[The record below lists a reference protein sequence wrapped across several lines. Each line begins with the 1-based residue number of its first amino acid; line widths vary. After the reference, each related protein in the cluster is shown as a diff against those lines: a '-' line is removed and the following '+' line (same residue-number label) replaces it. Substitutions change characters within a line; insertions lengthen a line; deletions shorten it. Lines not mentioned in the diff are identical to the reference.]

1 MSYEKTAKKLANQ
14 LWNIANTG
22 NKMNSINTLE
32 HLSYLLYFRSL
43 KELSEERVHN
53 GYLWD
58 RLISEIHYNNS
69 DFLLEIYR
77 RELLTNNELIQ
88 LNEELFENLG
98 AIPIPFDA
106 NTFVR
111 IVEYLEQIPQFS
123 QDNIEDDWYAKI
135 FEHLITKLAPHGVS
149 DTPKFLAETIVEMIG
164 LMDEMY
170 KPSRICDPACG
181 SGALL
186 ISAYKHLSNYLD
198 SFYYS
203 FTGYEINT
211 SISRIS
217 QMNLIFNGVGSPI
230 IHNFDSLSLG
240 ELEKG
245 KYDFVLVNPP
255 FLPSI
260 NPLSLPEWYQ
270 SIYLGDTKSK
280 GIYHYINLTIS
291 LLSPSGRC
299 AVIVPEGLLF
309 GNSNKQVYFRKELLN
324 QVCIDGIISLP
335 NGLFSNTSMKTSLLL
350 ITKVPHHKIK
360 DDIWFFE
367 FDQPASN
374 LKNSKNP
381 WNELLEAWGKYK
393 SSSSYDFQSEAEN
406 TWVTKVNQIEANDFN
421 LSASQYRVRKEN
433 QTRDD
438 IEPEEIFDQ
447 LIKIEKEI
455 GKEMDELNK
464 LASLKL
470 YEENLDKS
478 SISVTPKAQMAVA
491 EANLG
496 NILPI
501 IESHL
506 SKKQR
511 ALLNIF
517 MSSNIPLAC
526 HEAAKVV
533 NLGSNSEF
541 EKINVQEAKQ
551 ITNLFE
557 SLGLIEPVLSGDM
570 HYPKQ
575 HPSEKNRVITL
586 KDPITIV
593 LWKKSERIGG

>member
-14 LWNIANTG
+14 LWNIANMG

-32 HLSYLLYFRSL
+32 HLSYLLYFRAL
-43 KELSEERVHN
+43 KQLSEERFHHGN
-53 GYLWD
+53 SWD
-58 RLISEIHYNNS
+58 RLVSEIHYNNS
-69 DFLLEIYR
+69 DFLFEVYN
-77 RELLTNNELIQ
+77 REFLANNELIQ
-88 LNEELFENLG
+88 LNEELFESLR
-98 AIPIPFDA
+98 ATPIPFDV

-111 IVEYLEQIPQFS
+111 IVEYLEQVPQFS
-123 QDNIEDDWYAKI
+123 EDNIEYDWYAKI
-135 FEHLITKLAPHGVS
+135 FEHLITKLAPNGVS
-149 DTPKFLAETIVEMIG
+149 DTPKFLAETIVTMLG
-164 LMDEMY
+164 VMDGMH
-170 KPSRICDPACG
+170 KPLRICDPACG
-181 SGALL
+181 YGTLL
-186 ISAYKHLSNYLD
+186 ISAYKHLSNYFD
-198 SFYYS
+198 SVYYS

-217 QMNLIFNGVGSPI
+217 QMNLIFNGVRSPV
-230 IHNFDSLSLG
+230 IHNLDSLSLK
-240 ELEKG
+240 EHEKG
-245 KYDFVLVNPP
+245 KYDFILVNPP

-260 NPLSLPEWYQ
+260 NPFSLPEWYQ
-270 SIYLGDTKSK
+270 SIYLGDTKSE
-280 GIYHYINLTIS
+280 GIYHYINLTVS

-299 AVIVPEGLLF
+299 AIIVPEGLLF
-309 GNSNKQVYFRKELLN
+309 GNSNKQVYFRKELLKK
-324 QVCIDGIISLP
+324 VCIDGIISLP
-335 NGLFSNTSMKTSLLL
+335 NGLFPNTRMKTSLLL
-350 ITKVPHHKIK
+350 ITKVPHCKIK

-374 LKNSKNP
+374 LKKSKNP
-381 WNELLEAWGKYK
+381 WHELLEAWGKYQ
-393 SSSSYDFQSEAEN
+393 SSSYDFQSEAEN
-406 TWVTKVNQIEANDFN
+406 TWVTKINQIEANKFN
-421 LSASQYRVRKEN
+421 LSASQYRIRNEN
-433 QTRDD
+433 QIQDD
-438 IEPEEIFDQ
+438 IDPEEIFCQ
-447 LIKIEKEI
+447 LMKIEKEI

-478 SISVTPKAQMAVA
+478 NISVTPKAQMAVA

-501 IESHL
+501 IDSHL
-506 SKKQR
+506 SKKQK

-533 NLGSNSEF
+533 NLASNSEF

-557 SLGLIEPVLSGDM
+557 SLGLIEPVLSGEM

-575 HPSEKNRVITL
+575 HQSEKNRVITL

-593 LWKKSERIGG
+593 LWKKSERIGR